1 MRRNSHKLHKG
12 TVCMHRF
19 SQAHSPQAMEEEL
32 EHTSLGVGKPLV
44 LTPIATE
51 DHGSKRKT
59 LRGLRSRI

>member
-1 MRRNSHKLHKG
+1 
-12 TVCMHRF
+12 
-19 SQAHSPQAMEEEL
+19 MEEEL

-59 LRGLRSRI
+59 LRTEDQDMSRAGEVPL